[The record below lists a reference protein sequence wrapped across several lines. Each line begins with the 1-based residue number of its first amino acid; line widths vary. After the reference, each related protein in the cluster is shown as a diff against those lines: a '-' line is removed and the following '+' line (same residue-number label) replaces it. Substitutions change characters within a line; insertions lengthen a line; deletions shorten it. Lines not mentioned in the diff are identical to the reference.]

1 MAQFDEHGREDDL
14 GRAVRAAYE
23 AMGPTKEAQER
34 VLAGLRAAAG
44 YAEDARVEGAQA
56 KGGRV
61 EGARVEVA
69 RARAAQMESAKAEA
83 ARPKVASGQSTVADA
98 VPHQRRALPW
108 WARVALPAA
117 ACLIIVVGAGV
128 LYVLDVTGGV
138 VNSGQDKASLLVGDA
153 QGQMESEASGVVAAM
168 DAPDGAA
175 DAAAGTAGCAPAPG
189 CYGEGYTDAGEPDF
203 VSAAEQ
209 PLSTLSADADTA
221 SYANLRRLVR
231 SGAGLGTI
239 DPGAVR
245 IEEMLNYF
253 DYDYAA
259 PAEGEDFALTARAG
273 ACPWNAE
280 SELVVLG
287 LAAAQ
292 VATEAPPTNLVL
304 LVDVSG
310 SMGDAEKL
318 PLLKESVARI
328 VEGLRPED
336 RVSIVTYSGVEE
348 VVLKGASG
356 DDAGAILGAINGL
369 EAAGSTNGEAGL
381 SMAYRVAEE
390 MHIDGG
396 VNRIV
401 MASDGDLNVGISSED
416 ELNAFVSEK
425 RGQGTYLSVLGFGSG
440 NYQDAKMET
449 LADHGNGSYHYIDS
463 ADEAARVYERFLAAG
478 AVPVA
483 DDVKLQ
489 VEFDPQMVESYR
501 LIGYANRI
509 MADED
514 FRNDGADAGELC
526 AGAELTAAYE
536 VVLTDEG
543 RRREGDEPW
552 LTCAVR
558 YQPAGERAGEAPAE
572 QRFTVS
578 RESWSAEPGD
588 DWSLAA
594 AVVEF
599 GMLARDSEFV
609 GTATADDAA
618 ALAEG
623 SAGSLDATDRA
634 ARRELADLIRQASRN
649 AAALDGVV
657 AAS

>member
-1 MAQFDEHGREDDL
+1 M
-14 GRAVRAAYE
+14 
-23 AMGPTKEAQER
+23 
-34 VLAGLRAAAG
+34 
-44 YAEDARVEGAQA
+44 
-56 KGGRV
+56 
-61 EGARVEVA
+61 
-69 RARAAQMESAKAEA
+69 
-83 ARPKVASGQSTVADA
+83 
-98 VPHQRRALPW
+98 
-108 WARVALPAA
+108 
-117 ACLIIVVGAGV
+117 
-128 LYVLDVTGGV
+128 
-138 VNSGQDKASLLVGDA
+138 
-153 QGQMESEASGVVAAM
+153 
-168 DAPDGAA
+168 
-175 DAAAGTAGCAPAPG
+175 
-189 CYGEGYTDAGEPDF
+189 
-203 VSAAEQ
+203 
-209 PLSTLSADADTA
+209 
-221 SYANLRRLVR
+221 
-231 SGAGLGTI
+231 GTI

-253 DYDYAA
+253 NYDYVV
-259 PAEGEDFALTARAG
+259 PADGEDFALTARVG

-287 LAAAQ
+287 LTAGQA
-292 VATEAPPTNLVL
+292 VTEAPPTNLVL

-328 VEGLRPED
+328 AEGLRAED
-336 RVSIVTYSGVEE
+336 RVSIVTYSGTEE

-356 DDAGAILGAINGL
+356 DDAETILSAIDGL

-390 MHIDGG
+390 THIEGG

-416 ELNAFVSEK
+416 ELNVFVSEK
-425 RGQGTYLSVLGFGSG
+425 RGQGIYLSVLGFGSG

-449 LADHGNGSYHYIDS
+449 LADHGNGSCHYIDS

-489 VEFDPQMVESYR
+489 VEFDSQMVESYR
-501 LIGYANRI
+501 LIGYANRV
-509 MADED
+509 MADDD

-526 AGAELTAAYE
+526 AGAELTVAYE

-543 RRREGDEPW
+543 RRAKSEPW

-572 QRFTVS
+572 QRFAVG

-618 ALAEG
+618 ALAES
-623 SAGSLDATDRA
+623 SASSLDATDRA
-634 ARRELADLIRQASRN
+634 ARRELTDLIRQAQRN
-649 AAALDGVV
+649 AAFDGVV